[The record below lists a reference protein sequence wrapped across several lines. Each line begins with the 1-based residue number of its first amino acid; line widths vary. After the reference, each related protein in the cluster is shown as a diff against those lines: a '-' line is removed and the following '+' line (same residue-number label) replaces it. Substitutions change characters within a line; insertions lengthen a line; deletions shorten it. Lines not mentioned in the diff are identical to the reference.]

1 MSELKQFLT
10 EQYNKQQSDY
20 TQNFSYVRKRKYNT
34 FKWLGIAMS
43 IIGVLLIACLAYLYF
58 FVMKNEEQVEKGY
71 QSYVKAD
78 YTQVLND
85 YKDLDGKNLDK
96 EALYIYAKSYIETNK
111 QGLEKDKKENLL
123 NSVTPDANKDYLLY
137 WMQLG
142 PVSYTHLRAHET

>member
-1 MSELKQFLT
+1 
-10 EQYNKQQSDY
+10 
-20 TQNFSYVRKRKYNT
+20 
-34 FKWLGIAMS
+34 MS

-111 QGLEKDKKENLL
+111 QGLEKDKKRTCLIALHQMLIKITYYIGCNWG
-123 NSVTPDANKDYLLY
+123 KDI
-137 WMQLG
+137 
-142 PVSYTHLRAHET
+142 